1 MVGKVTDDKKMSAS
15 RLPALLGHSPYS
27 SRNEE
32 LVYGQ
37 KAIAGELVPWEGN
50 EATGWGNRLETI
62 CICESAERL
71 NVDRVVTD
79 IDKPYIHP
87 EIALEASLDAVG
99 EFKEPKTFTNDP
111 ERGIYVIGQDSITLS
126 GCGCMENKVTS
137 VRPEDAPALSRGPI
151 QAQGQM
157 DCAGFDW
164 AAICVLY
171 QGIELRTFLFERH
184 QPTIDAIHLAVA
196 DFERR
201 LHSDPIDWYDID
213 DDHPGDT
220 LIIYPEA
227 EEEVPVILDADYVG
241 IVESYM
247 SAKQTIKD
255 CETVIKKCD
264 VVLQGAMGNHAIAH
278 AGGYEIKWPM
288 RHTKAQPEKTVP
300 AKPATSKRQSIVSIK
315 EMK

>member
-32 LVYGQ
+32 LKYSLDAILGQ
-37 KAIAGELVPWEGN
+37 LVAWEGN

-62 CICESAERL
+62 CIQTAAERL
-71 NVDRVVTD
+71 GTDRLVTD

-87 EIALEASLDAVG
+87 DLPLEASLDAVG

-111 ERGIYVIGQDSITLS
+111 EKGIYVIGADEITLS
-126 GCGCMENKVTS
+126 GPGCMENKVTS

-157 DCAGFDW
+157 MCAGFDW

-171 QGIELRTFLFERH
+171 QGIELRTFLFNRH
-184 QPTIDAIHLAVA
+184 QPTIDAITDGVL

-201 LHSDPIDWYDID
+201 LHSDPIDWYDMD
-213 DDHPGDT
+213 DDHPGDAV
-220 LIIYPEA
+220 LIYPVA
-227 EEEVPVILDADYVG
+227 DIEVPMILDATLLG
-241 IVESYM
+241 IVKAYL
-247 SAKQTIKD
+247 SAKETIKN
-255 CETVIKKCD
+255 CEMVINKTD
-264 VVLQGAMGNHAIAH
+264 LVLQYEMGNHGIAH
-278 AGGYEIKWPM
+278 CGGYEIKWPM
-288 RHTKAQPEKTVP
+288 RNTKAAPAKIVP
-300 AKPATSKRQSIVSIK
+300 AKPATSKSQSKVSIK